1 MNFTTF
7 YNEKIDEKFLM
18 GTHKSGLRVAIV
30 PKKGFSKFY
39 AIYGT
44 EYGSVDR
51 EFIALGEKEK
61 TVLPDGVAHFLEHKL
76 FEMADGTNAFDSF
89 SKTGGNSNAF
99 TSFNITAYLFS
110 CTENFYENLDIL
122 LDFVNTP
129 YFTDENV
136 AKEQGIIG
144 QEIKM
149 YDDDPQ
155 WRVFFNMLTAMYHAN
170 PVKRDIAGTVESISE
185 ITPQLL
191 YKCTN
196 TFYNPSNMFLVMV
209 GDVDENKIEE
219 YIDKHISTDRDTG
232 KVEKF
237 SVCEPETRAKEYIS
251 QNLSVSTP
259 MFAIGFKEKKP
270 GISGYELLKKEIA
283 TEIIIELLFG
293 KSSENYIKMYE
304 SGIIDS
310 SFDGETELEKEYG
323 FTSFGGESKEPEK
336 VYETVKECIRIAKIE
351 GFDNEKI
358 NRIKKAVLSDEIR
371 MYNNVE
377 NVGNTYIKSLM
388 KGINPLE
395 YTKAVE
401 EIDKAYLEER
411 LAEHFDTENSVL
423 SVVYPQEGESL

>member
-1 MNFTTF
+1 MEFTTY
-7 YNEKIDEKFLM
+7 YNERIDEKMLFA
-18 GTHKSGLRVAIV
+18 THKSGLRVALI
-30 PKKGFSKFY
+30 PKKGFSKY
-39 AIYGT
+39 YTIYGT
-44 EYGSVDR
+44 EYGSIDR
-51 EFIALGEKEK
+51 EFIALGEAER

-110 CTENFYENLDIL
+110 CTDNFYENLDIL

-155 WRVFFNMLTAMYHAN
+155 WRVFFNMLTALYQEN
-170 PVKRDIAGTVESISE
+170 PVKRDIAGTVESISH
-185 ITPQLL
+185 ITPELL

-196 TFYNPSNMFLVMV
+196 TFYNPSNMYLVLV
-209 GDVDENKIEE
+209 GDIDESKIEE
-219 YIDKHISTDRDTG
+219 YIDRHISSDRDTG
-232 KVEKF
+232 EVKKF
-237 SVCEPETRAKEYIS
+237 APSEPKEVAQKFIK

-259 MFAIGFKEKKP
+259 MFSIGFKEKET
-270 GISGYELLKKEIA
+270 GVSGFELLKKEIA
-283 TEIIIELLFG
+283 TEILIELLFG
-293 KSSENYIKMYE
+293 KSSENYIRMYE
-304 SGIIDS
+304 SGIIDA

-323 FTSFGGESKEPEK
+323 FTSFGGESKEPQK
-336 VYETVKECIRIAKIE
+336 VYDEILKSIEKAKTEGLSDERI
-351 GFDNEKI
+351 G
-358 NRIKKAVLSDEIR
+358 RIKKAVISDDIR

-377 NVGNTYIKSLM
+377 NIGNTYIKSLM
-388 KGINPLE
+388 KGINPLD

-401 EIDKAYLEER
+401 EIDKTYLIER
-411 LAEHFDTENSVL
+411 LKEHFDAEYSVL
-423 SVVYPQEGESL
+423 SVVYPIEEGK